1 MPASNRHSGYLLRIS
16 GSLNPNIVMKDISF
30 HITDVTENCIRA
42 GASEMRLGL
51 KLEGQKLELTIEDNG
66 CGMSEET
73 ILKATN
79 PFYTTRTT
87 RKVGLGLPFLIQN
100 AEQSGGGVEIKSEM
114 GLGTVVK
121 ATFML
126 GNIDCPP
133 VGDLAETFMLII
145 TGNPDINTVLT
156 LSNGEEKFE
165 ISTEEIKGIMGGIP
179 IGLPE
184 VSTLVRD
191 IIGSN
196 IEEIFGDR
204 IIV

>member
-1 MPASNRHSGYLLRIS
+1 
-16 GSLNPNIVMKDISF
+16 MKDISF

-51 KLEGQKLELTIEDNG
+51 RLEGEKLELTIEDNG

-73 ILKATN
+73 IRKATN

-100 AEQSGGGVEIKSEM
+100 AEQSGGGVEIRSEV
-114 GLGTVVK
+114 GVGTVVK

-156 LSNGEEKFE
+156 IADGGEEFQ
-165 ISTEEIKGIMGGIP
+165 ISTEEIKEIMGGIP

-196 IEEIFGDR
+196 IEEIFGDK
-204 IIV
+204 IKV